1 MLQFLTPKLIQNWT
15 WKMFYF
21 DFSQWHNL
29 NTGGSSGPAVGELR
43 LNVVAME
50 FWTKGSGLRTS
61 LYPITAIKSE
71 LKTHISNM
79 YHHIVSVDMK
89 LQHDPRLCSCTYM
102 CMSTHIRTHTR
113 LTGSIACTCN
123 RHNFKAEQGQG
134 FSSVRKPRVLTSRT
148 SLSYIMKTICE
159 LSPAKKKEKEKKQ
172 HHETS
177 GAAVFVSKLIVVFS
191 FFTLDEKIIRGGL
204 SSCVRGLGKW
214 DIMSHSRPD
223 VRVSDEC
230 PSLDENTQIS
240 NKVITLSLNPLWKH
254 KVTFSGLWTVK
265 LWFKRQEICYQT

>member
-159 LSPAKKKEKEKKQ
+159 LSPAKKKKRKEATSRNIWSCRVRQQTHRRLLIFHSGWENHQRRFEFMCQRFRKMR
-172 HHETS
+172 HHVTQSAWCQGFRRVPES
-177 GAAVFVSKLIVVFS
+177 G
-191 FFTLDEKIIRGGL
+191 
-204 SSCVRGLGKW
+204 
-214 DIMSHSRPD
+214 
-223 VRVSDEC
+223 
-230 PSLDENTQIS
+230 
-240 NKVITLSLNPLWKH
+240 WKH
-254 KVTFSGLWTVK
+254 TD
-265 LWFKRQEICYQT
+265 